1 MKYPRIFFTLSSTL
15 IVAASVYG
23 GSAAARTSYDQCI
36 EGGLGKAEC
45 ACNFALQKGTVKALQ
60 EYLKLYRNA
69 DTACNAKAS
78 TAKITENSD
87 DDEADGGSNSSSGGS
102 SSAGD
107 DESDGKNN
115 KGFGNGNEGD
125 CQGGG
130 CGDSDNPGNGGGGNG
145 GGNSNH

>member
-23 GSAAARTSYDQCI
+23 GSAAARTSYEQCI
-36 EGGLGKAEC
+36 EGGVGKAEC

-78 TAKITENSD
+78 TTTLTENSG

-102 SSAGD
+102 SSTG
-107 DESDGKNN
+107 ESDGKNN